1 MASTFPE
8 ANGTE
13 RDALMYAGLVL
24 LAVTLAVNIIGSY
37 LRSRTQRQ
45 DQS

>member
-1 MASTFPE
+1 
-8 ANGTE
+8 
-13 RDALMYAGLVL
+13 MYAGLVL